1 MAYLTRKEWIQAN
14 AADVKEIT
22 SGTGIFPET
31 LMAIAIVESQGKV
44 GNAFYPGAGAV
55 ARLGNNFFGIKKGVG
70 WKGETITLKTPNDA
84 DPVSVFRKYGSF
96 KESAKDFVNFLQKNP
111 RYAKSG
117 VFKANDYVEQ
127 IVAIAKAGYAE
138 SPSYREVITK
148 VAGSVKSQIDKII
161 APIKQNSKIV
171 PLLIAG
177 VVITFFFLSKK
188 YKHANN

>member
-1 MAYLTRKEWIQAN
+1 MAYLTRKQWIELN

-44 GNAFYPGAGAV
+44 NGVYYPGAGTL

-70 WKGETITLKTPNDA
+70 WKGDTITLNTPNDA
-84 DPVSVFRKYGSF
+84 DPVSVFRKYSSF

-111 RYAKSG
+111 RYKKSG
-117 VFKANDYVEQ
+117 VFDAHDYVEQ
-127 IVAIAKAGYAE
+127 IIAIAKAGYAE
-138 SPSYREVITK
+138 SPSYRDVITK

-161 APIKQNSKIV
+161 APIKENGKFLPI
-171 PLLIAG
+171 LIAG
-177 VVITFFFLSKK
+177 VVITFFFISKK
-188 YKHANN
+188 YKYGNN